1 MRLTSPAWEPVA
13 AADTQETGPDEHMRT
28 WTVAETARFLDENDL
43 AGPAEIA
50 RASGVNGSDLLQ
62 LSLDDLIKEVRM
74 TPFAAKKVLA
84 ARTAFLAS

>member
-1 MRLTSPAWEPVA
+1 MRA
-13 AADTQETGPDEHMRT
+13 
-28 WTVAETARFLDENDL
+28 WTVAETVRFLDENDL